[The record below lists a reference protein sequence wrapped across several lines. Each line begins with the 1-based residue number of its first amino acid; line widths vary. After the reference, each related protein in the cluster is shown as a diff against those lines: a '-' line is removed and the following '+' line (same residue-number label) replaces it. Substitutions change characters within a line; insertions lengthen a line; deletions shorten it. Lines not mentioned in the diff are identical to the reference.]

1 MIFDVWTILN
11 PILRTFIYF
20 SVLTTIGTILF
31 SLHFSNFFDNIVK
44 VYCQNLIKKFSIF
57 GFFIGLLVFL
67 SVAGNLGGDFQ
78 SVIDISLIMLSFE
91 TLSGKSAILLTTGF
105 ILIIFSILND
115 KFFPVLFKTLGILS
129 ILFSFVIIGHSTIKG
144 ISTQTLLILHIICI
158 SFWLGS
164 FLPLRYMCIN
174 KNFRNLIVI
183 SEKFG
188 FYAIFYVAI
197 LVIVG
202 LVFSYILV
210 GNMDGLFS
218 TIYGNILLLKFIL
231 VSILLSIGALN
242 KLRLVP
248 YLKIDYQV
256 GKYKLKK
263 SIEIEGIISLIILIL
278 TSILTTSLPTPMG
291 I

>member
-57 GFFIGLLVFL
+57 GLFIGLLVFL

-105 ILIIFSILND
+105 ILIIFSILNY

-144 ISTQTLLILHIICI
+144 ISTQTLLMLHIICI

-164 FLPLRYMCIN
+164 FLPLRYMCII
-174 KNFRNLIVI
+174 KNFKNLILI

-210 GNMDGLFS
+210 GNIDGLFS

-248 YLKIDYQV
+248 YLKIDYHV

-263 SIEIEGIISLIILIL
+263 SIEMEGIISLIILTL

>member
-1 MIFDVWTILN
+1 M
-11 PILRTFIYF
+11 
-20 SVLTTIGTILF
+20 
-31 SLHFSNFFDNIVK
+31 
-44 VYCQNLIKKFSIF
+44 
-57 GFFIGLLVFL
+57 
-67 SVAGNLGGDFQ
+67 
-78 SVIDISLIMLSFE
+78 
-91 TLSGKSAILLTTGF
+91 
-105 ILIIFSILND
+105 
-115 KFFPVLFKTLGILS
+115 
-129 ILFSFVIIGHSTIKG
+129 
-144 ISTQTLLILHIICI
+144 
-158 SFWLGS
+158 
-164 FLPLRYMCIN
+164 
-174 KNFRNLIVI
+174 I

-210 GNMDGLFS
+210 GNIEGLFS

-263 SIEIEGIISLIILIL
+263 SIEIEGIISLIILVL

>member
-57 GFFIGLLVFL
+57 GLFIGFLVFL

-91 TLSGKSAILLTTGF
+91 TLSGKSAILLITGF
-105 ILIIFSILND
+105 ILIIFSILNY

-129 ILFSFVIIGHSTIKG
+129 ILFSFVIIGHSTLKG

-164 FLPLRYMCIN
+164 FLPLRYICIN
-174 KNFRNLIVI
+174 KNCRNLIII

-188 FYAIFYVAI
+188 FYAIFYIAI

-242 KLRLVP
+242 KFRLVP
-248 YLKIDYQV
+248 FLKIDYQV

-278 TSILTTSLPTPMG
+278 TSILTTLLPTPVG
-291 I
+291 V